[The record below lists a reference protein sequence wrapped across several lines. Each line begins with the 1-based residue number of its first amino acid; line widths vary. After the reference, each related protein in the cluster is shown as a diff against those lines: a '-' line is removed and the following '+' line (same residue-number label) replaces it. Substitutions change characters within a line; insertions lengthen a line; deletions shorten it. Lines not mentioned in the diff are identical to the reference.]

1 MANALTGDFDVVAE
15 FAMPAANRVL
25 ATLHRGERVPHSV
38 SVRVDDTPQPAG
50 HPIPPVLVASA
61 SSLGVATANHQMI
74 GPGHT
79 LQGAAAVASFGLS
92 QLDAIVNIDAG
103 AIIVKPQ
110 PSNLRGSAQV
120 QIASPTLDV
129 PDGSGSRL
137 SAKIEVRARYFPDP
151 QTSPL
156 AEFIHGTL
164 QLNLAVNQV
173 ATQVGNV
180 IDVNLKSESLGISF
194 TPIWTSGPLAPGDI
208 AGIDLMVRN
217 ALRSSFL
224 PSTATLP
231 SNIHSLQFKTLLGA
245 PHALAL
251 LLNVNAGRGNPSS
264 LNNVFLAG
272 SDDFAFGVSAEFV
285 TSAFQPALDRI
296 LTTPVAPVKFNLDL
310 LFTTIHVTYTL
321 TLNSVTIQLR
331 PGAIVLSVKG
341 HAHTPTSYLPDFD
354 FTVTQ
359 NFGLQPDRD
368 TADLVVGSAS
378 IDTSSA
384 IVNLFKSGALQSLG
398 SVRDQALAHS
408 NVFQTVRQ
416 MFSAQSN
423 LGGFLTALL
432 NSART
437 SQNPQ
442 QLSFQLG
449 YSSVDIQPA
458 GIVLHGSLGVD
469 AWPQPHVEFEQIPV
483 NDHGAVPPVDA
494 IQSAPDYT
502 ALNSWIP
509 GGSIQQFEWSRGSQ
523 PPFLVD
529 QHRFVYLHPPPVVV
543 AGASAGATPPAA
555 ILGYRPLC
563 LTLRGT
569 RIASAGSAVPQ
580 PVSQTYCALGLNAVL
595 NGLKAAAA
603 TAATPFVS
611 VTQPGPGGLVQVTG
625 HTLARVDRTGANM
638 PNVLVHF
645 ADEKSA
651 ADLRFLERGV
661 AGSNRGDAPTAI
673 VAVLHESQLAKAL
686 YTDGVIFTE
695 EQGGAWE
702 RAYGVNVPKTPATF
716 LFSPRGH
723 LIWKH
728 QGSLDASTLAG
739 ALTKTLEKN
748 STDGVRILGASVTKG
763 QRPPNFLF
771 EIAEGHELTLRK
783 LTGRSVTLA
792 FWRSS
797 LRPSIDTVVDLQKS
811 VSKGGAGTVLLAI
824 CDGETSDAAR
834 RTAKAYGF
842 TALVVGDPERSIS
855 GAYGINAWPT
865 IVFLDPQGAVRDI
878 RYSRSDAEG
887 AAR

>member
-1 MANALTGDFDVVAE
+1 MANVLTGDFDVVAE
-15 FAMPAANRVL
+15 FAMPATNRVL
-25 ATLHRGERVPHSV
+25 ATLHRGERFPHSV
-38 SVRVDDTPQPAG
+38 SVRVDDTPQPPG

-61 SSLGVATANHQMI
+61 SSLGAIANQQLI
-74 GPGHT
+74 GPGRT
-79 LQGAAAVASFGLS
+79 LQGAAAAASFGLS
-92 QLDAIVNIDAG
+92 QLDAIVNVDAG
-103 AIIVKPQ
+103 AVIVEAQ
-110 PSNLRGSAQV
+110 PSNLRGGAQV

-129 PDGSGSRL
+129 PDGSGVRL
-137 SAKIEVRARYFPDP
+137 SAQIEVRARYFPDP

-156 AEFIHGTL
+156 AEFLHGTL
-164 QLNLAVNQV
+164 QLDVAVNQV
-173 ATQVGNV
+173 ATQVGDV
-180 IDVNLKSESLGISF
+180 IDINLKSESLGVSF
-194 TPIWTSGPLAPGDI
+194 TPIWTSSPLASGDI
-208 AGIDLMVRN
+208 AGIDLMVKN

-231 SNIHSLQFKTLLGA
+231 SNIQSLQFKTLLGA

-251 LLNVNAGRGNPSS
+251 LLNVNTGRGNPSS
-264 LNNVFLAG
+264 LNNVFLSV
-272 SDDFAFGVSAEFV
+272 SDDFAVGVSAEFV
-285 TSAFQPALDRI
+285 TSAFQPTLDRI
-296 LTTPVAPVKFNLDL
+296 LTTPVDPVKFSIDL

-321 TLNSVTIQLR
+321 TLNSATIQLQ
-331 PGAIVLSVKG
+331 PGAIVLTVKG

-359 NFGLQPDRD
+359 NFGLQADGD

-378 IDTSSA
+378 IDTSST
-384 IVNLFKSGALQSLG
+384 IVNLFDSGALQSLA
-398 SVRDQALAHS
+398 SVRDQALAQS

-437 SQNPQ
+437 TQNPQ

-449 YSSVDIQPA
+449 YSSVDIQTP
-458 GIVLHGSLGVD
+458 GIVLHGSLAVD
-469 AWPQPHVEFEQIPV
+469 PWPQPYVEFEQIPA
-483 NDHGAVPPVDA
+483 NDHGAVLPVNVMPSD
-494 IQSAPDYT
+494 PDYT

-509 GGSIQQFEWSRGSQ
+509 GGSIQQFEWSRGNQ

-543 AGASAGATPPAA
+543 SAVSATSAAATQTAA
-555 ILGYRPLC
+555 IVGYRPLC

-569 RIASAGSAVPQ
+569 RLASAGLAVPQ

-595 NGLKAAAA
+595 NGLKAAVA
-603 TAATPFVS
+603 TAPTPFVS
-611 VTQPGPGGLVQVTG
+611 VTQPGPGGRLQVLG
-625 HTLARVDRTGANM
+625 HTLARVDHTGAST

-645 ADEKSA
+645 ADEISA
-651 ADLRFLERGV
+651 DVRFLERGF
-661 AGSNRGDAPTAI
+661 ADSQRSDAPTAI
-673 VAVLHESQLAKAL
+673 VAVLDDSQLAKAL
-686 YTDGVIFTE
+686 YTDGVIFTD
-695 EQGGAWE
+695 EQDGAWE
-702 RAYGVNVPKTPATF
+702 RAYGVNVPKKPATF

-728 QGSLDASTLAG
+728 QGPLDASTLAG
-739 ALTKTLEKN
+739 VLKTALEKN
-748 STDGVRILGASVTKG
+748 TADEVRILGANVTKG

-783 LTGRSVTLA
+783 LTGRSVILA

-811 VSKGGAGTVLLAI
+811 GGAGTVLLAI
-824 CDGETSDAAR
+824 ADGETSEAAR
-834 RTAKAYGF
+834 RTAKATGV
-842 TALVVGDPERSIS
+842 TALVIGDPERTIS

-865 IVFLDPQGAVRDI
+865 VVFLDPRGAVRDI
-878 RYSRSDAEG
+878 RYNRSDAEG
-887 AAR
+887 VAR